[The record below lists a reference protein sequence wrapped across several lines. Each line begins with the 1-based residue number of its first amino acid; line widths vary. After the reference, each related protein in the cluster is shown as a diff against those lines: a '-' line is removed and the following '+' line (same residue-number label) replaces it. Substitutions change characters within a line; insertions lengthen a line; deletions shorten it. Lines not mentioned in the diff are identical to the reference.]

1 MALVRAKR
9 DVYLGEHG
17 YRTAGEEFEYT
28 GPANHHL
35 EAVEKA
41 DSASSETDV
50 ENVPRQT
57 KGKGK

>member
-1 MALVRAKR
+1 MAVVRAKK

-28 GPANHHL
+28 GPENHNL
-35 EAVEKA
+35 EAVGSPTAEGDAGVVKM
-41 DSASSETDV
+41 
-50 ENVPRQT
+50 

>member
-1 MALVRAKR
+1 MAQVRAKK

-28 GPANHHL
+28 GPANHNL
-35 EAVEKA
+35 EAVGKAKA
-41 DSASSETDV
+41 DAADSDSESGV
-50 ENVPRQT
+50 KA